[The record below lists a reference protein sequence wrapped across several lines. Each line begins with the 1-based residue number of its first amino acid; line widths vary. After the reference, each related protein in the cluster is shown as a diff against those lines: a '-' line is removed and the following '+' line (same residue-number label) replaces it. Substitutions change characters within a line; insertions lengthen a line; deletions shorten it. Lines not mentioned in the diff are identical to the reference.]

1 MATYKYKDV
10 ERALLVC
17 GFKPQKNNNG
27 SHQIYV
33 DEKTGFAQPLP
44 KHSNGVIAPG
54 TAESILNYAVMVA
67 RIKDINIANDRYKL
81 SRNVIAYIIKQHS
94 KIKENIMNLVPEPIR
109 IQRGLKTPD
118 DVLKFLKEFIKKC
131 RPKKQNED
139 EFIK

>member
-17 GFKPQKNNNG
+17 GFKPQKNTNG